1 MAAEIA
7 AAPYSGSN
15 WLHRLFV
22 GSARKG
28 LALTFDCFDPTPALG
43 AAEEGVVGSV
53 ESGNG
58 GLPFVD

>member
-1 MAAEIA
+1 M
-7 AAPYSGSN
+7 
-15 WLHRLFV
+15 